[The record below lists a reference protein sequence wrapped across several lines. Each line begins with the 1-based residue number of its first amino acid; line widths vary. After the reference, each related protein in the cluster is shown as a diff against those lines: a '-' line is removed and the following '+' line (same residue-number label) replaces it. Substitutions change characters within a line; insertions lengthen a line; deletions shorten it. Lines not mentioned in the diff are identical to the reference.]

1 MRKLYI
7 TIICLFL
14 ANSFNLVFAQEA
26 NLQQAKFR
34 KTVEEARKALDAE
47 PDRGDLMVV
56 IANNYA
62 WQEKTDSALVYIEKA
77 KQINYYNDDL
87 FDSWLNIL
95 LWSHRY
101 DSLLAVCKVAK
112 EYKYSHT
119 ENLLRKRMIACTE
132 LRNYDDGIKIAN
144 APENKEFL
152 KLNDI
157 SYMYN
162 NLFMK
167 RNTNV
172 VQAFYS
178 IDCFDH
184 NAPQHL
190 ANLGYA
196 FKVGKHSLAF
206 RANYA
211 DRYKMNDVLL
221 ESDLYLQMNN
231 KSYMYFNY
239 GYAFDASLFPRH
251 RAGYEYYMPLKYKME
266 ASLGARYMKYISSEV
281 FIATGHL
288 EKYMGNHWVAFRPF
302 YVMQDKGNSF
312 TLLANYRFYGKNPLN
327 YWGVEL
333 TYGNSPDDSRATME
347 NAAFNNLDA
356 YKVKLERNFMLN
368 SISDVRISIGYTK
381 EEYITSKFR
390 NRYLIELG
398 YRFRLR

>member
-1 MRKLYI
+1 MF
-7 TIICLFL
+7 CLFL
-14 ANSFNLVFAQEA
+14 ANGFNSAFAQEA
-26 NLQQAKFR
+26 DSQKAKFR
-34 KTVEEARKALDAE
+34 KTIEEARKALGAE
-47 PDRGDLMVV
+47 PARGDLMVV

-62 WQEKTDSALVYIEKA
+62 WQEKTDSALIYLEKA

-87 FDSWLNIL
+87 FDSWLNVL
-95 LWSHRY
+95 LWSRRY
-101 DSLLAVCKVAK
+101 ESLLETCRVA
-112 EYKYSHT
+112 EQYKYSHT
-119 ENLLRKRMIACTE
+119 ENLLRKKMVAYTE
-132 LRNYDDGIKIAN
+132 LRDYDEGIELFK
-144 APENKEFL
+144 APGNKEFL
-152 KLNDI
+152 KLDDI

-162 NLFMK
+162 NLIMK

-196 FKVGKHSLAF
+196 FKVGKHSLAL

-211 DRYKMNDVLL
+211 DRYHMNDVLL
-221 ESDLYLQMNN
+221 ESDFYLQMNN

-251 RAGYEYYMPLKYKME
+251 RAGYEYYMPLEYKME

-302 YVMQDKGNSF
+302 YVMQDNGNSF

-356 YKVKLERNFMLN
+356 YKIKLERNFMLN
-368 SISDVRISIGYTK
+368 SISDVRIGIGYTR

-390 NRYLIELG
+390 NRYLIEVG

>member
-1 MRKLYI
+1 MF
-7 TIICLFL
+7 CLFL
-14 ANSFNLVFAQEA
+14 ANGFNSAFAQEA
-26 NLQQAKFR
+26 DSQKAKFR
-34 KTVEEARKALDAE
+34 KTIEEARKALGAE
-47 PDRGDLMVV
+47 PARGDLMVV

-62 WQEKTDSALVYIEKA
+62 WQEKTDSALIYLEKA

-87 FDSWLNIL
+87 FDSWLNVL

-101 DSLLAVCKVAK
+101 ESLLETCRIA
-112 EYKYSHT
+112 EQYKYSHT
-119 ENLLRKRMIACTE
+119 ENLLRKKMVAYTE
-132 LRNYDDGIKIAN
+132 LRDYDEGIELFK
-144 APENKEFL
+144 APGNKEFL
-152 KLNDI
+152 KLDDI

-162 NLFMK
+162 NLIMK

-196 FKVGKHSLAF
+196 FKVGKHSLAL

-211 DRYKMNDVLL
+211 DRYHMNDVLL
-221 ESDLYLQMNN
+221 ESDFYLQMNN

-251 RAGYEYYMPLKYKME
+251 RAGYEYYMPLEYKME
-266 ASLGARYMKYISSEV
+266 ASIGARYMKYINSEV

-302 YVMQDKGNSF
+302 YVMQDNGNSF

-347 NAAFNNLDA
+347 NAVFNNLDA
-356 YKVKLERNFMLN
+356 YKIKLERNFMLN
-368 SISDVRISIGYTK
+368 SISDVRIGIGYIR

-390 NRYLIELG
+390 NRYLIEVG

>member
-101 DSLLAVCKVAK
+101 DSLLEVCKVAK

-398 YRFRLR
+398 YIFRLR

>member
-1 MRKLYI
+1 MF
-7 TIICLFL
+7 CLFL
-14 ANSFNLVFAQEA
+14 ANGFNSAFAQEA
-26 NLQQAKFR
+26 DSQKAKFR
-34 KTVEEARKALDAE
+34 KTIEEARKALGAE
-47 PDRGDLMVV
+47 PARGDLMVV

-62 WQEKTDSALVYIEKA
+62 WQEKTDSALIYLEKA

-87 FDSWLNIL
+87 FDSWLNVL

-101 DSLLAVCKVAK
+101 ESLLETCRVA
-112 EYKYSHT
+112 EQYKYSHT
-119 ENLLRKRMIACTE
+119 ENLLRKKMVAYTE
-132 LRNYDDGIKIAN
+132 LRDYDEGIELFK
-144 APENKEFL
+144 APGNKEFL
-152 KLNDI
+152 KLDDI

-162 NLFMK
+162 NLIMK

-196 FKVGKHSLAF
+196 FKVGKHSLAL

-211 DRYKMNDVLL
+211 DRYHMNDVLL
-221 ESDLYLQMNN
+221 ESDFYLQMNN

-251 RAGYEYYMPLKYKME
+251 RAGYEYYMPLEYKME
-266 ASLGARYMKYISSEV
+266 ASIGARYMKYINSEV

-302 YVMQDKGNSF
+302 YVMQDNGNSF

-347 NAAFNNLDA
+347 NAVFNNLDA
-356 YKVKLERNFMLN
+356 YKIKLERNFMLN
-368 SISDVRISIGYTK
+368 SISDVRIGIGYIR

-390 NRYLIELG
+390 NRYLIEVG

>member
-7 TIICLFL
+7 IMFCLFL
-14 ANSFNLVFAQEA
+14 ANGFNSAFAQEA
-26 NLQQAKFR
+26 DSQKAKFR
-34 KTVEEARKALDAE
+34 KTIEEARKALGAE
-47 PDRGDLMVV
+47 PARGDLMVV

-62 WQEKTDSALVYIEKA
+62 WQEKTDSALIYLEKA

-87 FDSWLNIL
+87 FDSWLNVL

-101 DSLLAVCKVAK
+101 ESLLETCRIA
-112 EYKYSHT
+112 EQYKYSHT
-119 ENLLRKRMIACTE
+119 ENLLRKKMVAYTE
-132 LRNYDDGIKIAN
+132 LRDYDEGIELFK
-144 APENKEFL
+144 APGNKEFL
-152 KLNDI
+152 KLDDI

-162 NLFMK
+162 NLIMK

-196 FKVGKHSLAF
+196 FKVGKHSLAL

-211 DRYKMNDVLL
+211 DRYHMNDVLL
-221 ESDLYLQMNN
+221 ESDFYLQMNN

-251 RAGYEYYMPLKYKME
+251 RAGYEYYMPLEYKME
-266 ASLGARYMKYISSEV
+266 ASIGARYMKYINSEV

-302 YVMQDKGNSF
+302 YVMQDNGNSF

-347 NAAFNNLDA
+347 NAVFNNLDA
-356 YKVKLERNFMLN
+356 YKIKLERNFMLN
-368 SISDVRISIGYTK
+368 SISDVRIGIGYIR

-390 NRYLIELG
+390 NRYLIEVG

>member
-1 MRKLYI
+1 MF
-7 TIICLFL
+7 CLFL
-14 ANSFNLVFAQEA
+14 ANGFNSAFAQEA
-26 NLQQAKFR
+26 DSQKAKFR
-34 KTVEEARKALDAE
+34 KTIEEARKALGAE
-47 PDRGDLMVV
+47 PARGDLMVV

-62 WQEKTDSALVYIEKA
+62 WQEKTDSALIYLEKA

-87 FDSWLNIL
+87 FDSWLNVL

-101 DSLLAVCKVAK
+101 ESLLETCRVA
-112 EYKYSHT
+112 EQYKYSHT
-119 ENLLRKRMIACTE
+119 ENLLRKKMVAYTE
-132 LRNYDDGIKIAN
+132 LRDYDEGIELFK
-144 APENKEFL
+144 APGNKEFL
-152 KLNDI
+152 KLDDI

-162 NLFMK
+162 NLIMK

-196 FKVGKHSLAF
+196 FKVGKHSLAL

-211 DRYKMNDVLL
+211 DRYHMNDVLL
-221 ESDLYLQMNN
+221 ESDFYLQMNN

-251 RAGYEYYMPLKYKME
+251 RAGYEYYMPLEYKME

-302 YVMQDKGNSF
+302 YVMQDNGNSF

-356 YKVKLERNFMLN
+356 YKIKLERNFMLN
-368 SISDVRISIGYTK
+368 SISDVRIGIGYTR

-390 NRYLIELG
+390 NRYLIEVG

>member
-7 TIICLFL
+7 SLFCIL
-14 ANSFNLVFAQEA
+14 IANSFSAVFAQDSP
-26 NLQQAKFR
+26 NAKYR
-34 KTVEEARKALDAE
+34 KAIEEAAKGLVVD
-47 PDRGDLMVV
+47 PTRGDLMVL

-62 WQEKTDSALVYIEKA
+62 WQEKSDSALIYIQKA
-77 KQINYYNDDL
+77 EQINYYNDDL

-101 DSLLAVCKVAK
+101 ENLLKTCQVA
-112 EYKYSHT
+112 EQYKYSHV
-119 ENLLRKRMIACTE
+119 ENLLRKKLIAYTE
-132 LRNYDDGIKIAN
+132 LRDYDKGIELVK

-152 KLNDI
+152 KLDDI

-162 NLFMK
+162 NLIMK

-178 IDCFDH
+178 LDYFDH

-196 FKVGKHSLAF
+196 FKVGKHSLAL

-211 DRYKMNDVLL
+211 DRYGMNDLLL
-221 ESDLYLQMNN
+221 ESDFYLQMNN

-251 RAGYEYYMPLKYKME
+251 RAGYEYYIPLKNKME
-266 ASLGARYMKYISSEV
+266 ASLGARYMKYLSSEV
-281 FIATGHL
+281 FIATAHL
-288 EKYMGNHWVAFRPF
+288 EKYMGRHWVAFRPF
-302 YVMQDKGNSF
+302 YVIQSIGNSF
-312 TLLANYRFYGKNPLN
+312 TLLADYRFYGKNPLN

-333 TYGNSPDDSRATME
+333 TYGNSPDDSRTTME
-347 NAAFNNLDA
+347 NAAFNNLNA
-356 YKVKLERNFMLN
+356 YKIKLERNFMLN
-368 SISDVRISIGYTK
+368 NISDVRIGIGYTR

-398 YRFRLR
+398 YRFRLK

>member
-7 TIICLFL
+7 VMFCLFL
-14 ANSFNLVFAQEA
+14 ANGFNSAFAQEA
-26 NLQQAKFR
+26 ESQKAKFR
-34 KTVEEARKALDAE
+34 KTIEEARKALGAE
-47 PDRGDLMVV
+47 PARGDLMVV

-62 WQEKTDSALVYIEKA
+62 WQEKTDSALIYLEKA

-87 FDSWLNIL
+87 FDSWLNVL

-101 DSLLAVCKVAK
+101 ESLLETCRVA
-112 EYKYSHT
+112 EQYKYSHT
-119 ENLLRKRMIACTE
+119 ENLLRKKMVAYTE
-132 LRNYDDGIKIAN
+132 LRDYDEGIELFK
-144 APENKEFL
+144 APGNKEFL
-152 KLNDI
+152 KLDDI

-162 NLFMK
+162 NLIMK

-196 FKVGKHSLAF
+196 FKVGKHSLAL

-211 DRYKMNDVLL
+211 DRYHMNDVLL
-221 ESDLYLQMNN
+221 ESDFYLQMNN

-251 RAGYEYYMPLKYKME
+251 RAGYEYYMPLEYKME

-302 YVMQDKGNSF
+302 YVMQDNGNSF

-356 YKVKLERNFMLN
+356 YKIKLERSFMLN
-368 SISDVRISIGYTK
+368 SISDVRIGIGYTR

-390 NRYLIELG
+390 NRYLIEVG

>member
-1 MRKLYI
+1 MF
-7 TIICLFL
+7 CLFL
-14 ANSFNLVFAQEA
+14 ANGFNSAFAQEA
-26 NLQQAKFR
+26 DFQKAKFR
-34 KTVEEARKALDAE
+34 KTIEEARKALGAE
-47 PDRGDLMVV
+47 PARGDLMVV

-62 WQEKTDSALVYIEKA
+62 WQEKTDSALIYLEKA

-87 FDSWLNIL
+87 FDSWLNVL

-101 DSLLAVCKVAK
+101 ESLLETCRVA
-112 EYKYSHT
+112 EQYKYSHT
-119 ENLLRKRMIACTE
+119 ENLLRKKMLAYTE
-132 LRNYDDGIKIAN
+132 LRDYDEGIELFK
-144 APENKEFL
+144 APGNKEFL
-152 KLNDI
+152 KLDDI

-162 NLFMK
+162 NLIMK

-196 FKVGKHSLAF
+196 FKVGKHSLAL

-211 DRYKMNDVLL
+211 DRYHMNDVLL
-221 ESDLYLQMNN
+221 ESDFYLQMNN

-251 RAGYEYYMPLKYKME
+251 RAGYEYYMPLEYKME

-302 YVMQDKGNSF
+302 YVMQDNGNSF

-347 NAAFNNLDA
+347 NSAFNNLDA
-356 YKVKLERNFMLN
+356 YKIKLERSFMLN
-368 SISDVRISIGYTK
+368 SISDVRIGIGYTR

-390 NRYLIELG
+390 NRYLIEVG

>member
-7 TIICLFL
+7 VMFCLFL
-14 ANSFNLVFAQEA
+14 ANGFNSAFAQEA
-26 NLQQAKFR
+26 DFQKAKFR
-34 KTVEEARKALDAE
+34 KTIEEARKALGAE
-47 PDRGDLMVV
+47 PARGDLMVV

-62 WQEKTDSALVYIEKA
+62 WQEKTDSALIYLEKA

-87 FDSWLNIL
+87 FDSWLNVL

-101 DSLLAVCKVAK
+101 ESLLETCRVA
-112 EYKYSHT
+112 EQYKYSHT
-119 ENLLRKRMIACTE
+119 ENLLRKKMLAYTE
-132 LRNYDDGIKIAN
+132 LRDYDEGIELFK
-144 APENKEFL
+144 APGNKEFL
-152 KLNDI
+152 KLDDI

-162 NLFMK
+162 NLIMK

-196 FKVGKHSLAF
+196 FKVGKHSLAL

-211 DRYKMNDVLL
+211 DRYHMNDVLL
-221 ESDLYLQMNN
+221 ESDFYLQMNN

-251 RAGYEYYMPLKYKME
+251 RAGYEYYMPLEYKME

-302 YVMQDKGNSF
+302 YVMQDNGNSF

-347 NAAFNNLDA
+347 NSAFNNLDA
-356 YKVKLERNFMLN
+356 YKIKLERSFMLN
-368 SISDVRISIGYTK
+368 SISDVRIGIGYTR

-390 NRYLIELG
+390 NRYLIEVG

>member
-1 MRKLYI
+1 MF
-7 TIICLFL
+7 CLFL
-14 ANSFNLVFAQEA
+14 ANGFNSAFAQEA
-26 NLQQAKFR
+26 DSQKAKFR
-34 KTVEEARKALDAE
+34 KTIEEVRKALGAE
-47 PDRGDLMVV
+47 PARGDLMVV

-62 WQEKTDSALVYIEKA
+62 WQEKTDSALIYLEKA

-87 FDSWLNIL
+87 FDSWLNVL

-101 DSLLAVCKVAK
+101 ESLLETCRIA
-112 EYKYSHT
+112 EQYKYSHT
-119 ENLLRKRMIACTE
+119 ENLLRKKMVAYTE
-132 LRNYDDGIKIAN
+132 LRDYDEGIELFK
-144 APENKEFL
+144 APGNKEFL
-152 KLNDI
+152 KLDDI

-162 NLFMK
+162 NLIMK

-196 FKVGKHSLAF
+196 FKVGKHSLAL

-211 DRYKMNDVLL
+211 DRYHMNDVLL
-221 ESDLYLQMNN
+221 ESDFYLQMNN

-251 RAGYEYYMPLKYKME
+251 RAGYEYYMPLEYKME
-266 ASLGARYMKYISSEV
+266 ASIGARYMKYINSEV

-302 YVMQDKGNSF
+302 YVMQDNGNSF

-347 NAAFNNLDA
+347 NAVFNNLDA
-356 YKVKLERNFMLN
+356 YKIKLERNFMLN
-368 SISDVRISIGYTK
+368 SISDVRIGIGYIR

-390 NRYLIELG
+390 NRYLIEVG